1 MSNFTYLI
9 RWLSLLE
16 VRKWIVHD
24 LCAMTR
30 VACVTRC
37 IKTFCLLRVNGF
49 TRFVC
54 TYSTNLHL
62 VFRRWTKS
70 HAKMDAANCPKF
82 SSLSGICNQVLF
94 TFFILFFAQSFR
106 KYICMTWRGVLCLL
120 LWYMINCTFKLV
132 HQFYMHH
139 TFFFTLMWPLGVW
152 KLVQTA

>member
-1 MSNFTYLI
+1 MWLLQMSNFTYLI

-82 SSLSGICNQVLF
+82 SSLNGICNQVLF
-94 TFFILFFAQSFR
+94 TFFILFYAGFPLFLLNPSANAYVWCGEAYFACCFGTWLTAHLSWYTSF
-106 KYICMTWRGVLCLL
+106 ICIT
-120 LWYMINCTFKLV
+120 
-132 HQFYMHH
+132 H
-139 TFFFTLMWPLGVW
+139 FFLH
-152 KLVQTA
+152 